1 MFPTKFDLNIQ
12 NLEDSNCSPF
22 KMEASILVQKFD
34 VTSSETLAVG
44 IKICDGVVLSRYL
57 QAGLIFREPP

>member
-22 KMEASILVQKFD
+22 KMEASILVQKFN
-34 VTSSETLAVG
+34 VTSSETLAVVQFSYPTG
-44 IKICDGVVLSRYL
+44 T
-57 QAGLIFREPP
+57 